1 MTDTEQLERLA
12 NRLRLLSERGLNT
25 YNNCVEETRKYFP
38 ERLFNMEDAIQLLL
52 DDGYSWI
59 YMPDYLAAI
68 PIEHIKD
75 TIDIMEKDLA
85 LPNMRDCVDFTEWGI
100 VLLYKRLWL
109 VSVEANRNPKVFDGS
124 PIAETD
130 IPY

>member
-1 MTDTEQLERLA
+1 MTNNEQLERLA

-25 YNNCVEETRKYFP
+25 YDNCVEETRKYFP
-38 ERLFNMEDAIQLLL
+38 ERLPNMEDAIQLLL

-68 PIEHIKD
+68 PVEHIKE
-75 TIDIMEKDLA
+75 TIEIMEKTLA
-85 LPNMRDCVDFTEWGI
+85 LSHMRDCVDFSEWDI
-100 VLLYKRLWL
+100 MLLYKRLW
-109 VSVEANRNPKVFDGS
+109 SVPAEACGSPKLFEGS
-124 PIAETD
+124 PITETD

>member
-1 MTDTEQLERLA
+1 MTEQEALERLA
-12 NRLRLLSERGLNT
+12 NRLRILSERGVNT

-38 ERLFNMEDAIQLLL
+38 ERLSNMEDAIQLLL

-68 PIEHIKD
+68 PLEHLKE
-75 TIDIMEKDLA
+75 TIDVMEKALA
-85 LPNMRDCVDFTEWGI
+85 LPHMRDCVDFTEWDTM
-100 VLLYKRLWL
+100 LLYKRLWL
-109 VSVEANRNPKVFDGS
+109 VSVEVNSSPKLFDGS
-124 PIAETD
+124 PITETD

>member
-38 ERLFNMEDAIQLLL
+38 ERLSNMEDAIQLLL

-68 PIEHIKD
+68 PIQHIKE
-75 TIDIMEKDLA
+75 TIEIMEKALA
-85 LPNMRDCVDFTEWGI
+85 LPHMRDCVDFSEWDI
-100 VLLYKRLWL
+100 MLLYKRLWL
-109 VSVEANRNPKVFDGS
+109 VSVEANSSPKLFDDS
-124 PIAETD
+124 PITETD

>member
-1 MTDTEQLERLA
+1 MTEQKTLERLA

-38 ERLFNMEDAIQLLL
+38 ERLSNMEDAIQLLL
-52 DDGYSWI
+52 DEDYVWH

-68 PIEHIKD
+68 PVEHIKE
-75 TIDIMEKDLA
+75 TIEIMEKALA
-85 LPNMRDCVDFTEWGI
+85 LPHMRDCVDFSEWDI
-100 VLLYKRLWL
+100 MLLYKRLWS
-109 VSVEANRNPKVFDGS
+109 VPVEASGSPKLFGGS
-124 PIAETD
+124 PITETD

>member
-1 MTDTEQLERLA
+1 MTNNGQLDCLA

-38 ERLFNMEDAIQLLL
+38 ERLSNMEDAIQLLL

-68 PIEHIKD
+68 PIEHIKE
-75 TIDIMEKDLA
+75 TIDVMEKALA
-85 LPNMRDCVDFTEWGI
+85 LPYMRDYVDFTEWDI
-100 VLLYKRLWL
+100 MLLYKRLWL
-109 VSVEANRNPKVFDGS
+109 VSVEAGSSPKMFDGS
-124 PIAETD
+124 PITETD
-130 IPY
+130 IAY

>member
-38 ERLFNMEDAIQLLL
+38 ERLSNMEDAIQLLL

-75 TIDIMEKDLA
+75 TIEIMEKALA
-85 LPNMRDCVDFTEWGI
+85 LPHMRDCVDFTEWDI
-100 VLLYKRLWL
+100 MLLYKRLWI
-109 VSVEANRNPKVFDGS
+109 VSVEANSIPKLFVGS
-124 PIAETD
+124 PITETD
-130 IPY
+130 ISY